1 MFGSTEHGRKQEI
14 CWPEKKKIRSA
25 ELNNSDFK
33 EMNGHT
39 KESLGTDG

>member
-1 MFGSTEHGRKQEI
+1 MSLAVQNMADSRKYAGQ
-14 CWPEKKKIRSA
+14 KKIRSA

-39 KESLGTDG
+39 KRVRWLTC